1 MISCV
6 IRQELR
12 FWLASVTVIAGL
24 ARPLYQRKVQTSMR
38 LLNSR
43 IKNDVS
49 GSGFAEVLVRSDNGP
64 RILAL
69 NPQ

>member
-1 MISCV
+1 
-6 IRQELR
+6 
-12 FWLASVTVIAGL
+12 
-24 ARPLYQRKVQTSMR
+24 MR

-49 GSGFAEVLVRSDNGP
+49 GSGFAEFLVRSDTGP